1 MNGFRSLALVLIV
14 AGLLALAYGGFTYTR
29 KTHEA
34 RVGPIHVSV
43 SEKERVNVPIWLG
56 AGSII
61 AGVLLLIV
69 RSRN

>member
-14 AGLLALAYGGFTYTR
+14 AGLLALAYGGFAYTR